1 MISKKDVQ
9 ELYKNGNKINS
20 VSCTLI
26 WSLAKNKIDPRNIVI
41 SVPKKHIKKAVDR
54 NYIKRRV
61 KEIYKKNQT
70 LFESVNI
77 ILIYTKSSLPEFNK
91 LKEELLNLF
100 QILNTR
106 INEVN

>member
-1 MISKKDVQ
+1 MLSKKDVQ

-54 NYIKRRV
+54 NTLSVESKKFIKKIRH
-61 KEIYKKNQT
+61 Y
-70 LFESVNI
+70 
-77 ILIYTKSSLPEFNK
+77 LI
-91 LKEELLNLF
+91 
-100 QILNTR
+100 Q
-106 INEVN
+106 